1 MITALLQ
8 NCILSIAFLKFSMCA
23 YVPVSLKYI
32 KWGCVKCYRKVKLF
46 LYLIRH
52 LGIKKMGVEG
62 IALLFQ

>member
-1 MITALLQ
+1 
-8 NCILSIAFLKFSMCA
+8 
-23 YVPVSLKYI
+23 
-32 KWGCVKCYRKVKLF
+32 VKCYRKVKLF